1 MIAVQR
7 LQGCKRTVCQSAAVN
22 NAPVLRS
29 QADRPQESLLHHCES
44 VTGGSLACAPPG
56 DVPAARVPSA
66 PECNSVWCDISWAKM
81 VASSFPAGFYNHSW
95 SGAKKGSCLWV
106 NYFETSRQRLV
117 LKSSITYLRWTAYKG
132 QAGNGQGWAGFPVEH
147 LEEFAYTSR
156 MNRCS
161 SCCNGKNTNH
171 ILWRRCFSEA
181 HGQRESRARLQSR
194 AITTNKTRGFIPQKR
209 TKNPFNRVVIIQ

>member
-1 MIAVQR
+1 MIEVQR

-22 NAPVLRS
+22 NARSSGAKPTDRRRVCCITANASPV
-29 QADRPQESLLHHCES
+29 DPWH
-44 VTGGSLACAPPG
+44 VPPPG

-132 QAGNGQGWAGFPVEH
+132 QAGNGQGWAGVPVEH
-147 LEEFAYTSR
+147 LEEFAYTSQ

-161 SCCNGKNTNH
+161 SCCNGKKNESHLIEEIFQWSSCTTREPCTAAVTSNH
-171 ILWRRCFSEA
+171 HKQDTGIHPTEKD
-181 HGQRESRARLQSR
+181 
-194 AITTNKTRGFIPQKR
+194 NKSI
-209 TKNPFNRVVIIQ
+209 